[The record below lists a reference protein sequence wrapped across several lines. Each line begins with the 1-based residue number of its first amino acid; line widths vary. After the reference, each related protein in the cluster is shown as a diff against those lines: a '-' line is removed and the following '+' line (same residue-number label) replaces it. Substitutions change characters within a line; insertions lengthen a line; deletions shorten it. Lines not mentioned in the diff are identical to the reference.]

1 MKAAQ
6 HTKYHKENIT
16 VTITEVEKPKISSE
30 QVLVRVKAADVN
42 PLDNIIAK
50 RVMKVNGV

>member
-16 VTITEVEKPKISSE
+16 VMITEIEKPKISSE
-30 QVLVRVKAADVN
+30 QVLVRVKSSRCES
-42 PLDNIIAK
+42 I
-50 RVMKVNGV
+50 R